1 MKLEKQKKKMEN
13 NFSAES
19 SLRLITETI
28 ERSRRTMAKN
38 SGKPMILWG
47 SLVAATSVVI
57 WALWTKTGTPVWNLL
72 WFAMSALGGFFTYRM
87 NRNREKVPATEISR
101 ILGKVWMWFGF
112 FATGFYVLLWAVA
125 LIRYSAH
132 MEGIVTV
139 DLTLLLTMMMGLCG
153 AISGA
158 VMNCKPVTVCS
169 VLATAL
175 SVIFVLLVPNG
186 APTQILTFLILGV
199 FALIIPGVILQR
211 KANA

>member
-1 MKLEKQKKKMEN
+1 MEN

-47 SLVAATSVVI
+47 SLVAVTSVVI
-57 WALWTKTGTPVWNLL
+57 WALWTKTGTPAWNLL
-72 WFAMSALGGFFTYRM
+72 WFAMSALGGFFTYQM

-101 ILGKVWMWFGF
+101 ILGKVWMWFGIF
-112 FATGFYVLLWAVA
+112 TTGFYVLLWAVA

-132 MEGIVTV
+132 MEGIVSV
-139 DLTLLLTMMMGLCG
+139 DLTLLITMMMGLCG

-158 VMNCKPVTVCS
+158 VMSCRPVTVCS

-175 SVIFVLLVPNG
+175 SVVFVLLVPNG
-186 APTQILTFLILGV
+186 APVQILTFLILGV